1 MFIYFVLDKLMLLLL
16 LLFAFVVWAI
26 FSVFL
31 FRIFFVL
38 RILNSSTGI
47 ALFLCFETSSC
58 GALPP
63 LEVLFYTDRL
73 ELHS

>member
-47 ALFLCFETSSC
+47 ALFLCFETSC

-73 ELHS
+73 ELQS